1 MSNLSI
7 SSTIDNIAW
16 DNFLIKSNNK
26 NIYSHSIYI
35 DNLGEKYQ
43 KFFVQKDQ
51 EIFASFFLRFDEEK
65 KIKLSDKIIYTP
77 VIFKN
82 FVNKPLSSIH
92 TIKFEIINEIKNFFV
107 RNYRNVEFTSDYF
120 LNDLRP
126 FYWHNFETN
135 KEIFKI
141 KDLKYTS
148 VVDLSKIDDTLDL
161 EETFFFK
168 NLSVRIRQQFN
179 YAKKK
184 KNYKMDYN
192 FCKRTI
198 EDTIIKTFDRQ
209 NKKINFDLNLHCEI
223 LEKLNNFELVKMIT
237 IKENDIKKAFL
248 IFSRLKNQSIY
259 LFGGR
264 LTDDKDDYSL
274 TYGMINSFI
283 NLKKYG
289 VSYVDLEGI
298 NSPNRGFNKLGY
310 GGSIFPYYTIQ
321 MNN

>member
-1 MSNLSI
+1 
-7 SSTIDNIAW
+7 
-16 DNFLIKSNNK
+16 
-26 NIYSHSIYI
+26 
-35 DNLGEKYQ
+35 
-43 KFFVQKDQ
+43 
-51 EIFASFFLRFDEEK
+51 
-65 KIKLSDKIIYTP
+65 
-77 VIFKN
+77 
-82 FVNKPLSSIH
+82 
-92 TIKFEIINEIKNFFV
+92 
-107 RNYRNVEFTSDYF
+107 
-120 LNDLRP
+120 
-126 FYWHNFETN
+126 
-135 KEIFKI
+135 
-141 KDLKYTS
+141 
-148 VVDLSKIDDTLDL
+148 
-161 EETFFFK
+161 
-168 NLSVRIRQQFN
+168 
-179 YAKKK
+179 
-184 KNYKMDYN
+184 MDYN

-283 NLKKYG
+283 NLKKLG

-310 GGSIFPYYTIQ
+310 GGNIFPYYTIQ

>member
-7 SSTIDNIAW
+7 SLTIDNTAW
-16 DNFLIKSNNK
+16 DNFLRKSHNK
-26 NIYSHSIYI
+26 NIYSHSLYL

-43 KFFVQKDQ
+43 KFFVLKDQ
-51 EIFASFFLRFDEEK
+51 EIFASFFLRFDDE

-82 FVNKPLSSIH
+82 FVDKPLSSIN
-92 TIKFEIINEIKNFFV
+92 TIKFEIINEIKNFFIS
-107 RNYRNVEFTSDYF
+107 NYRNVEFTSDYF

-168 NLSVRIRQQFN
+168 NLSVRVRQQFN

-184 KNYKMDYN
+184 RNYKVDCN

-198 EDTIIKTFDRQ
+198 KDTITKTFERQ

-223 LEKLNNFELVKMIT
+223 LEKLNDSELINMIT

-283 NLKKYG
+283 NLKKLG

-310 GGSIFPYYTIQ
+310 GGNIFPYYTIQ